1 MECGYIIDLFVIVFT
16 FASEHSHCA
25 LSGKIHRNERGR
37 QGKFRAI
44 ALKGELGDKK
54 RIAAAESHVAAPED
68 VATSDIQRVFRGHC
82 ARLVAEA
89 AREEELIILGM
100 KPAPGTVAADDTLAA
115 ELWVAQVKRKTEQQ
129 ENKGAFAKALVDLK
143 AEVHRDEGP
152 LMKDWLR
159 QERHL
164 WVTDKIAETKEIL
177 VNPPTAPSRQQQ
189 LEKLTSYRRKIRRSC
204 PIPPNLQ
211 ATRRASSR
219 ARAVRG
225 APDEECGCKVV
236 SPTAS

>member
-1 MECGYIIDLFVIVFT
+1 MWLRPRT
-16 FASEHSHCA
+16 WRRQTS
-25 LSGKIHRNERGR
+25 SGCSAATARGLWR
-37 QGKFRAI
+37 R
-44 ALKGELGDKK
+44 
-54 RIAAAESHVAAPED
+54 
-68 VATSDIQRVFRGHC
+68 
-82 ARLVAEA
+82 RL
-89 AREEELIILGM
+89 IFLGM

-115 ELWVAQVKRKTEQQ
+115 ELWAAQAKRKAAELWAAQAKRKTEQQ